1 MLMFSRYSWWV
12 GTMIGLAF
20 ILAIMGQV
28 GLLAPFQGVFL
39 RVSAPFEDILSGAF
53 EPVASFLGNVRN
65 VNELRDE
72 NARLRL
78 ENEDLRNQVTDL
90 QQDAAR
96 VKELEEALKITQ
108 ATSGDTKVAA
118 NVVGRDSSPFVEVV
132 SIDKGS
138 NDGIKPGMVVLS
150 TQGSLVGTVTTVTAK
165 NAFVRLITDS
175 KSKVNA
181 QIFESQAL
189 GIVQGNPGRDL
200 SFGLSQADAKVGNTV
215 ITSGLG
221 GNYPPGIPIGT
232 VSAVS
237 GTTQDLF
244 RKVTVEPLVRV
255 STVKTV
261 LVNTTFIPQRI
272 GVEGP

>member
-20 ILAIMGQV
+20 VLAIMGQV
-28 GLLAPFQGVFL
+28 GLLSPFQGVFL
-39 RVSAPFEDILSGAF
+39 RVSAPFENVLGGAF

-65 VNELRDE
+65 VNDLRDE

-78 ENEDLRNQVTDL
+78 ENEDLHNQVTGL

-138 NDGIKPGMVVLS
+138 NDGIKAGMVVLS
-150 TQGSLVGTVTTVTAK
+150 TQGSLVGTVTTVTPK

-181 QIFESQAL
+181 QILESQAL

-200 SFGLSQADAKVGNTV
+200 SFDLSQADAKVGNNV
-215 ITSGLG
+215 VTSGLG
-221 GNYPPGIPIGT
+221 GNYPPGVPIGT

-244 RKVTVEPLVRV
+244 RKVKVEPLVRV

-261 LVNTTFIPQRI
+261 LVNTTFVPQRI